1 MPKFEKFRRS
11 KATSASVP
19 MVSVHLRGIFALNDL
34 AYEALDKP
42 DAIEL
47 FYDKDE
53 RVIGMKGAPRSSPD
67 AYAVRRGTA
76 HSFQVEGRTFLKFY
90 GIPQEATGRRYVAE
104 IDDDILTIDL
114 NQEPSEG
121 TGE

>member
-11 KATSASVP
+11 KATSAPVP

-34 AYEALDKP
+34 AYEALGKP

-53 RVIGMKGAPRSSPD
+53 RVIGMKGAPRTSPD
-67 AYAVRRGTA
+67 SYAVRRGTA

-90 GIPQEATGRRYVAE
+90 GIPHEATGRRYVT
-104 IDDDILTIDL
+104 DMDGDILTLDL
-114 NQEPSEG
+114 KQEPDESA
-121 TGE
+121 GE